1 VLSEVIKNDAVR
13 STVQSL
19 ENMFSNNIELSNI
32 LSRQQIL
39 IVVMVWHNSGFPIL
53 DLLGVVH
60 KIRSKYLSSAVALHV
75 IAAAS
80 ISSVQHASASRYTP
94 YTAERAR
101 APLCPL
107 VLCYS
112 YSAHRTLYIY
122 NIAIYRYI
130 YIYARSTYTWY
141 ATHRA
146 TFGI

>member
-1 VLSEVIKNDAVR
+1 MLSEVIKNDAVR

-80 ISSVQHASASRYTP
+80 SSVQHASASRYTP

-112 YSAHRTLYIY
+112 YSAHRTLYI
-122 NIAIYRYI
+122 ISQYRYI